1 MSLVIAAALWPL
13 SLPPAYVGVRQA
25 GEAPSEQRHSCGP
38 LSSIHRPQPSSC
50 SGGAGFPFSWDA
62 PCHPPTP
69 ISLPGLATPH
79 PGAQLEPSGPGG
91 VRWLLLKGG
100 LPDTGSLRLVS
111 PLPLCG
117 LPAPS
122 CRGRAGLGVASD
134 RAGPSTEQQAAS
146 KAQREQELAA
156 SAFQE
161 LDDNMDGL

>member
-25 GEAPSEQRHSCGP
+25 GEVPSEQRHSCGP
-38 LSSIHRPQPSSC
+38 LSSVHRPQPSSC

-69 ISLPGLATPH
+69 ISLPVLATPH
-79 PGAQLEPSGPGG
+79 PRAQLEPSGPGG
-91 VRWLLLKGG
+91 VRRLLLEAASRTREAYAWS
-100 LPDTGSLRLVS
+100 P